1 MYPIIR
7 NGIFS
12 QLHLTIGCRETWIY
26 TTELQAIHSFK
37 GKVDAKKY

>member
-1 MYPIIR
+1 M

-12 QLHLTIGCRETWIY
+12 QLHLTIGYCETDLYNW
-26 TTELQAIHSFK
+26 TPSHSHSFK